1 MPERFD
7 NPGSMFPPSWS
18 DPSRNRS
25 AKPRTEG
32 LTMVIDKGTGI
43 SAFRDLLDLASPYMD
58 ICKLGFGTAALY
70 PTSQLRQKLELA
82 REYGLQ
88 IMPGGTFFEIALR
101 STPASQYMETI
112 SQLGFTAVEISDGT
126 FPLSQ
131 RERREAIVSGLACG
145 LTVYTEFGK
154 KDAHYRAEKEEL
166 LQTLAADLDAGASHV
181 IVEARE
187 SGTVGVFDRNGN
199 IDQQFVLDVTE
210 AAQEMGSKLI
220 WEAPKKEQQVH
231 LIQALGSNVHLGNIA
246 YSDVLSVETLR
257 RGLRGDTAA
266 RFAPRSAAPCE

>member
-7 NPGSMFPPSWS
+7 NPGSMIPLSWS
-18 DPSRNRS
+18 DPSGSRS
-25 AKPRTEG
+25 AERQRKG
-32 LTMVIDKGTGI
+32 LTMVIDKGAGI
-43 SAFRDLLDLASPYMD
+43 SAFRDLLELASPYID

-70 PTSQLRQKLELA
+70 PTAQLRQKLELA
-82 REYGLQ
+82 KAYGLQ
-88 IMPGGTFFEIALR
+88 IMPGGTFFEIALL
-101 STPASQYMETI
+101 STPVSQYMETI
-112 SQLGFTAVEISDGT
+112 CQLGFTAVEISDGT

-131 RERREAIVSGLACG
+131 KERREAIMSGLACG

-154 KDAHYRAEKEEL
+154 KDANYRAEKEEL

-199 IDQQFVLDVTE
+199 IDQLFVQDVTD
-210 AAQEMGSKLI
+210 AAKEMGTRLI
-220 WEAPKKEQQVH
+220 WEAPEKEQQVH
-231 LIQALGSNVHLGNIA
+231 LIQTLGSNVHLGNIA

-266 RFAPRSAAPCE
+266 RFAQRSAAPCE